1 MMAVGWIFSDLE
13 MALGATAYQAACIEQ
28 FTLVFLAAPLIL
40 AAPYLLARWDAYKRA
55 DNARRRSAQKRRM
68 ERTARG

>member
-1 MMAVGWIFSDLE
+1 MTFDGILNCVM
-13 MALGATAYQAACIEQ
+13 C
-28 FTLVFLAAPLIL
+28 FLAGGGMMMLVLIS
-40 AAPYLLARWDAYKRA
+40 AQRPSRKVLARWDAYKRA